1 MLRRQNLGTLFVI
14 AGVAEILAFVAV
26 VDWVGL
32 GPALLLSFAASVLGL
47 SRLRH
52 VGVAALTRLRAV
64 AEGRASREDAFIDGA
79 MSTVGAVLLIVPGFL
94 TDLVGLALMAPS
106 CREWVKH
113 RIGVSASPIGQRP
126 SAPRAS
132 APRTIELETQDWS
145 RLDHMRRELAA
156 ASSLVGWCVP

>member
-32 GPALLLSFAASVLGL
+32 GPALLLSFAGSVLGL

-52 VGVAALTRLRAV
+52 VGVEALTRLRAV

-79 MSTVGAVLLIVPGFL
+79 MTTVGAVLLIVPGFL

-106 CREWVKH
+106 GREWLKQ
-113 RIGVSASPIGQRP
+113 RIGVSASPIGHRP

-132 APRTIELETQDWS
+132 APRTIDLEAQDWS
-145 RLDHMRRELAA
+145 RLDRMRR
-156 ASSLVGWCVP
+156 G